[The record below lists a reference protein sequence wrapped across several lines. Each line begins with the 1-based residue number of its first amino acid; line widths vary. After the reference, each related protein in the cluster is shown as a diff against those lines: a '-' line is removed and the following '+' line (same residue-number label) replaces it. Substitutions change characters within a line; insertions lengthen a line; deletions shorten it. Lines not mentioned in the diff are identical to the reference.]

1 MDKTLT
7 RKKKRISTLA
17 QCIRKTSM
25 TAKLRRK
32 NMPNAITFTSESIRP
47 DQAAKFAAL
56 IEQIKV
62 LDAKDID
69 AHGTMFKHFVF
80 TDIRESPYGIKAL
93 TAYMI
98 AGGFEFAMK
107 KQPKTMMRK
116 GQLVETKNG
125 ETVYVQGTAI
135 EGGSKRFACLQSLP
149 FWKNALSTTT
159 KKAILGA
166 YNARPDNVH
175 GEHLRIIMLDSK
187 FKEGID
193 LFDVKYVHLLEPP
206 IATSDLKQAVG
217 RATRFCGQRG
227 LPFIPRRGWPLEVF
241 TYRTELPNRSPFT
254 YGTGQKVDAH
264 DLVLK
269 ESGLDLALLELTKE
283 LTVLAITTAVDYDL
297 NYKINNFDIEAG
309 LLESPGFED
318 IDVVEV
324 EDSQLGGKR
333 VVEVH
338 DVAEI
343 TPKRLAKCMKRKTKL
358 FPYSRP
364 MMTYVAKQLKMNVP
378 KGAKRDWYC
387 NQLKTHPEYLK
398 ALLDAPKVVPRVR
411 PVIGSLDVMGDL
423 SAPNVRKSPAA
434 SVNMEETLAQ
444 VRQLFATP
452 KPVSAAVQ
460 KTLMKSAKSLSAL
473 YDLPF
478 EKFQNGVRAMYAA
491 YKWASPI
498 VKSGC
503 ESRAV
508 TPPGTAVSFTTTQDF
523 VRHYLT
529 PESPFKG
536 LLAWHS
542 VGTGKTCMAVAA
554 ATTYFEQAGYTILW
568 VTRNALMADVYKNIF
583 GSVCSIPIM
592 DVLDK
597 GYKLPSDL
605 PTQKKLLSRM
615 WLKPISYKMFQ
626 NALEKKNDL
635 GRTLWANSPSD
646 PLKKTFLI
654 MDEIHKLRDG
664 DLGPAETADFNAIQT
679 FIHDSYKA
687 SGDESVRPLL
697 MTATPITDTPVEL
710 FDILNTLIPESSR
723 RLMPFDKFRTNYADE
738 SGRLTPAGRDYFQD
752 KAKGLISYLNREYD
766 PTTFAQPK
774 FHIVRV
780 ALRDMPVPTL
790 VDLVDTYAPVAAAKN
805 VPLDCDAI
813 QGAWDTEV
821 GKLETSFDGSA
832 KELKAARKDLDKTYK
847 AQLRKC
853 LSATRKAGKETKKKA
868 KKWFTSVRRT
878 FKRERQDTQLGALE
892 RCYGKAGVE
901 YPEFDDFY
909 AELERRGSE
918 GRNYN
923 SVGAVKT
930 PIV

>member
-1 MDKTLT
+1 MGET
-7 RKKKRISTLA
+7 RKKTRISKLA
-17 QCIRKTSM
+17 QCIRKTAT
-25 TAKLRRK
+25 TAKLSRK
-32 NMPNAITFTSESIRP
+32 NMPNAATFNSESIRP

-62 LDAKDID
+62 LDAKDIEE
-69 AHGTMFKHFVF
+69 HGTMFKHFVF

-116 GQLVETKNG
+116 GQRVETKNG
-125 ETVYVQGTAI
+125 ETIYVMGASV
-135 EGGSKRFACLQSLP
+135 EGGSGRFACLQSLP
-149 FWKNALSTTT
+149 FWKNALSTGT

-166 YNARPDNVH
+166 FNARPDNVH

-241 TYRTELPNRSPFT
+241 TYRTELPNRPPFT
-254 YGTGQKVDAH
+254 LGIEQKVDAH
-264 DLVLK
+264 ELVLK

-297 NYKINNFDIEAG
+297 NYKINNFDIESAMF
-309 LLESPGFED
+309 ESPGFED

-324 EDSQLGGKR
+324 DESSPLKGGKR
-333 VVEVH
+333 VIEVH
-338 DVAEI
+338 NVAEL
-343 TPKRLAKCMKRKTKL
+343 TPKRLAKCMKRQTKL

-364 MMTYVAKQLKMNVP
+364 MMTYVAKQLKMDVP

-387 NQLKTHPEYLK
+387 NQLKSHPEYLK
-398 ALLDAPKVVPRVR
+398 ALLAAPKAVPRVR
-411 PVIGSLDVMGDL
+411 PMIGSLDVEGAM
-423 SAPNVRKSPAA
+423 STRNVRASPAA

-444 VRQLFATP
+444 VRSLFATP
-452 KPVSAAVQ
+452 KPVSVAVQ
-460 KTLMKSAKSLSAL
+460 KSIMKSTKNLSAL

-478 EKFQNGVRAMYAA
+478 GEFQTGVRAMYDS
-491 YKWASPI
+491 YKWASPV

-503 ESRAV
+503 ESKAI

-592 DVLDK
+592 DVLAK
-597 GYKLPSDL
+597 GYKLPAEL
-605 PTQKKLLSRM
+605 LAQKKMLSRL
-615 WLKPISYKMFQ
+615 WIKPISYRMFQ
-626 NALEKKNDL
+626 NALEKKNEL

-664 DLGPAETADFNAIQT
+664 DLGPAEAADFNTIQK
-679 FIHDSYKA
+679 FIHDSYA
-687 SGDESVRPLL
+687 TSGEESVRPLL

-710 FDILNTLIPESSR
+710 FDILNTLIPEESR
-723 RLMPFDKFRTNYADE
+723 RLMPFDEFRTNYADE

-774 FHIVRV
+774 FHIVSV
-780 ALRDMPVPTL
+780 VLRDMPVPTV
-790 VDLVDTYAPVAAAKN
+790 VDLVDMYEPNADKN
-805 VPLDCDAI
+805 VSVNCSAI
-813 QGAWDTEV
+813 EDKWNTAID
-821 GKLETSFDGSA
+821 KLESSFKGTA
-832 KELKAARKDLDKTYK
+832 KELKAERKGLDKTYK
-847 AQLRKC
+847 AQLRIC
-853 LSATRKAGKETKKKA
+853 MSTTRKAGKETKKNA
-868 KKWFTSVRRT
+868 KKWFTVTRRK
-878 FKRERQDTQLGALE
+878 FKMERQNTQLGALE
-892 RCYGKAGVE
+892 RCYGKAGMV
-901 YPEFDDFY
+901 YPEFNDFY
-909 AELERRGSE
+909 AELDLRKNMGH
-918 GRNYN
+918 NYS
-923 SVGAVKT
+923 SVNAVKT
-930 PIV
+930 PIM

>member
-1 MDKTLT
+1 
-7 RKKKRISTLA
+7 
-17 QCIRKTSM
+17 
-25 TAKLRRK
+25 
-32 NMPNAITFTSESIRP
+32 
-47 DQAAKFAAL
+47 
-56 IEQIKV
+56 
-62 LDAKDID
+62 
-69 AHGTMFKHFVF
+69 
-80 TDIRESPYGIKAL
+80 
-93 TAYMI
+93 
-98 AGGFEFAMK
+98 
-107 KQPKTMMRK
+107 
-116 GQLVETKNG
+116 
-125 ETVYVQGTAI
+125 
-135 EGGSKRFACLQSLP
+135 
-149 FWKNALSTTT
+149 
-159 KKAILGA
+159 
-166 YNARPDNVH
+166 
-175 GEHLRIIMLDSK
+175 MLDSK

-241 TYRTELPNRSPFT
+241 TYRTELPNRPPFT
-254 YGTGQKVDAH
+254 LGVGQKVDAH

-309 LLESPGFED
+309 MLESPGFED
-318 IDVVEV
+318 IDVLEV
-324 EDSQLGGKR
+324 EEESQSHKGGKR

-338 DVAEI
+338 NVAEL

-358 FPYSRP
+358 FPYSRA
-364 MMTYVAKQLKMNVP
+364 MMTYVAKQLKMDVP

-387 NQLKTHPEYLK
+387 HQLKTQPEYLK
-398 ALLDAPKVVPRVR
+398 ALLAAPKAVPRVR
-411 PVIGSLDVMGDL
+411 PMISSLEVEGDL
-423 SAPNVRKSPAA
+423 SARNVRKSPAA

-452 KPVSAAVQ
+452 NPISASVQ
-460 KTLMKSAKSLSAL
+460 KSLMKSAKSLSAL

-478 EKFQNGVRAMYAA
+478 GEFQKGVRAMYAA
-491 YKWASPI
+491 YKWASPV

-503 ESRAV
+503 ESRAI
-508 TPPGTAVSFTTTQDF
+508 TAPGTAVSFTTTQDF

-592 DVLDK
+592 DVLAK
-597 GYKLPSDL
+597 GYTL
-605 PTQKKLLSRM
+605 PTELTAQKKLLSRL
-615 WLKPISYKMFQ
+615 WIKPISYKMFQ

-664 DLGPAETADFNAIQT
+664 DLGPAEAADFNAIQS
-679 FIHDSYKA
+679 FIHASYQA
-687 SGDESVRPLL
+687 SGEESVRPLL

-710 FDILNTLIPESSR
+710 FDILNTLIPEPSK
-723 RLMPFDKFRTNYADE
+723 RLMPFDDFRTNYADE
-738 SGRLTPAGRDYFQD
+738 SGALTPAGRDYFQD
-752 KAKGLISYLNREYD
+752 RAKGLISYLNREYD
-766 PTTFAQPK
+766 PTTFAQPQ

-780 ALRDMPVPTL
+780 ALRDIPVPTL
-790 VDLVDTYAPVAAAKN
+790 SDLADAYEPLAVAEVPVN
-805 VPLDCDAI
+805 CDAI
-813 QGAWDTEV
+813 QEAWNTAV
-821 GKLETSFDGSA
+821 GTLEASFDGTA
-832 KELKAARKDLDKTYK
+832 KELKAARKGLDKTYK

-853 LSATRKAGKETKKKA
+853 VSATRKVGKETKKKA
-868 KKWFTSVRRT
+868 KRWFTQTRRT
-878 FKRERQDTQLGALE
+878 FKMERQDTQLGALE
-892 RCYGKAGVE
+892 RCYGKAGVV
-901 YPEFDDFY
+901 YPEFNDFY
-909 AELERRGSE
+909 SELERRGSE
-918 GRNYN
+918 GRNYS
-923 SVGAVKT
+923 SVNAVKT
-930 PIV
+930 PIS